1 MNKQESSDELNLST
15 LLFKFGRYWYF
26 FIIVPLILLAA
37 AWLKVQTTA
46 PVYSFNSTIQLA
58 DRATPGSRQ
67 AQEVLNENGNRDQ
80 STSVEDEISV
90 LTSASLV
97 KQALDKLDF
106 EVSYFDVTNSWINKF
121 GNLKVQEHYHD
132 AGYSVQVDSTA
143 PQVTGVPLF
152 LELRPDGLY
161 HVQGEAETAYLTDM
175 RTGNITG
182 TIKDF
187 TFNEVV
193 RPGQVLRTPH
203 LTVTITP
210 TDSAKSLPEV
220 AKRYFVVNHPNSL
233 LGEYQGKLVVE
244 PTERFA
250 RVLRLTSKGSIADKE
265 TRFLNTLMETYVL
278 NDLIDKNRKGSKTFE
293 FIESQIAKVAD
304 SLRRSEA
311 ALATFRASRGMVD
324 VGAQSNS
331 GIGKISELETQRA
344 QVSTSRRTYESVLN
358 ALRTNSSDEA
368 VSTWASAGVNDPVLD
383 SQLSDLAQLTS
394 QRAGL
399 AVSANDDN
407 PVLQALDSRI
417 QSRRQS
423 LQRSLS
429 GLIRSS
435 DATLTDIN
443 SRLASIKT
451 AINQMPENE
460 RQMARLRTQT
470 TLNDQN
476 YNFLMQKRTEA
487 ALMLATNV
495 SDKKI
500 VDYAQQADS
509 QPESPK
515 GKQMYIVA
523 LLVGLI
529 LPAGFLLLRD
539 RTAQTV
545 QSADEL
551 KRATN
556 APFLG
561 LIADAGRKIRLARM
575 EVPRSAVTESF
586 RTMRVN
592 LQYVAAGP
600 DRRVIGFTSS
610 TSGEGKT
617 FCCTNLAA
625 ELALSGRRTILIETD
640 MRKPTVAGYFGFD
653 SRHAG
658 LSSYLNGDCTLSE
671 AVQHTD
677 VPNLMVLAA
686 GPIPENALELLEM
699 PQLATLIAQLREDY
713 DYVILDAPPLGLV
726 SEYYILNQYIDVTI
740 FVVRHRYTQRIM
752 LSQVKELAQRQMGK
766 QQLYVLLNGVNF
778 SSTYEYRYKGE
789 SAYYTA

>member
-1 MNKQESSDELNLST
+1 MNKQESSDELNLSN
-15 LLFKFGRYWYF
+15 LLFKFGRYWYLF
-26 FIIVPLILLAA
+26 VIIPIVLLAA
-37 AWLKVQTTA
+37 TWLKVQTTS
-46 PVYSFNSTIQLA
+46 PVYRFHSTIQLA

-67 AQEVLNENGNRDQ
+67 AQEVLTPNESRNDL
-80 STSVEDEISV
+80 TSVEDEISV

-97 KQALDKLDF
+97 QQTLKKLDF
-106 EVSYFDVTNSWINKF
+106 AVSYFDVTNSIVNKL
-121 GNLKVQEHYHD
+121 GDLKVQEHYQD
-132 AGYSVQVDSTA
+132 AGYTVKLDTIA
-143 PQVTGVPLF
+143 PQVTGVSLF
-152 LELRPDGLY
+152 LELRPDGFY
-161 HVQGEAETAYLTDM
+161 HIQGEADKAYLTDM
-175 RTGNITG
+175 RTGKVLE
-182 TIKDF
+182 TIDDF
-187 TFNEVV
+187 AINEVV
-193 RPGQVLRTPH
+193 RPGQLLRTPH
-203 LTVTITP
+203 LTLTITP
-210 TDSAKSLPEV
+210 TDSIRSLPKV
-220 AKRYFVVNHPNSL
+220 AKRYFVINHPDALVN
-233 LGEYQGKLVVE
+233 EYQAKLIVE

-250 RVLRLTSKGSIADKE
+250 RVLRLTSKGSVASKE

-293 FIESQIAKVAD
+293 FIESQITKVAD

-311 ALATFRASRGMVD
+311 ALASFRASRGMVD
-324 VGAQSNS
+324 VGVQSSS
-331 GIGKISELETQRA
+331 GIGKISELESQKA
-344 QVSTSRRTYESVLN
+344 QLLATRRTYESVLS
-358 ALRTNSSDEA
+358 ALRTNSSEEA

-383 SQLSDLAQLTS
+383 NQLSDLAQLTS

-423 LQRSLS
+423 LQRSLT

-435 DATLTDIN
+435 DATLADIT

-460 RQMARLRTQT
+460 RQMARLRTQS

-500 VDYAQQADS
+500 VDRAQLSDS
-509 QPESPK
+509 TPESPK
-515 GKQMYIVA
+515 GKQLYMFAVLA
-523 LLVGLI
+523 GLM

-551 KRATN
+551 KRVTN

-575 EVPRSAVTESF
+575 EMPRSAVTESF
-586 RTMRVN
+586 RTVRVN

-658 LSSYLNGDCTLSE
+658 LSSYLNGECSLAE
-671 AVQHTD
+671 AIQQPD
-677 VPNLMVLAA
+677 IPNLTILAA

-699 PQLATLIAQLREDY
+699 PRMATLIAELRKSY
-713 DYVILDAPPLGLV
+713 DYVIVDAPPLGLV
-726 SEYYILNQYIDVTI
+726 SEYYILNQYTDVTI
-740 FVVRHRYTQRIM
+740 FVVRHRYTQRNM
-752 LSQVKELAQRQMGK
+752 LSQVQDLAQRQTGN

-778 SSTYEYRYKGE
+778 SSTYEYRYKRE

>member
-1 MNKQESSDELNLST
+1 MNKQESSDELNLSN
-15 LLFKFGRYWYF
+15 LLFKFGRYWYLF
-26 FIIVPLILLAA
+26 VIIPIVLLAA
-37 AWLKVQTTA
+37 TWLKVQTTS
-46 PVYSFNSTIQLA
+46 PVYRFHSTIQLA
-58 DRATPGSRQ
+58 DRATPGSRNV
-67 AQEVLNENGNRDQ
+67 QERLTPTESLNNL
-80 STSVEDEISV
+80 TSVEDEISV
-90 LTSASLV
+90 LSSASLV
-97 KQALDKLDF
+97 QQTLKKLDF
-106 EVSYFDVTNSWINKF
+106 EVSYFDVTNSFLNKL
-121 GNLKVQEHYHD
+121 GDLKIQEHYQD
-132 AGYSVQVDSTA
+132 AGYTVKLDTIA
-143 PQVTGVPLF
+143 PQVTGVSLF
-152 LELRPDGLY
+152 LELRPDGFY
-161 HVQGEAETAYLTDM
+161 HIQGEADKAYLTDM
-175 RTGNITG
+175 RTGTVLE
-182 TIKDF
+182 TIDDF
-187 TFNEVV
+187 TINEVV
-193 RPGQVLRTPH
+193 RPGQLLRTPH
-203 LTVTITP
+203 LTLTITP
-210 TDSAKSLPEV
+210 TDSVRSLPKV
-220 AKRYFVVNHPNSL
+220 AKRYFVINHPDAL
-233 LGEYQGKLVVE
+233 VGEYQGKLIVE

-250 RVLRLTSKGSIADKE
+250 RVLRLTSKGSVASKE

-278 NDLIDKNRKGSKTFE
+278 NDLVDKNRKGSKTFE
-293 FIESQIAKVAD
+293 FIESQITKVAD

-311 ALATFRASRGMVD
+311 ALASFRASRGMVD
-324 VGAQSNS
+324 VGVQSSS
-331 GIGKISELETQRA
+331 GIGKISELESQKA
-344 QVSTSRRTYESVLN
+344 QLLATRRTYESVLS
-358 ALRTNSSDEA
+358 ALRTNSSEEA

-383 SQLSDLAQLTS
+383 NQLSDLAQLTS

-423 LQRSLS
+423 LQRSLG

-435 DATLTDIN
+435 DATLADITN
-443 SRLASIKT
+443 RLASIKT

-460 RQMARLRTQT
+460 RQMARLRTQS

-500 VDYAQQADS
+500 VDRAQLSDS
-509 QPESPK
+509 TPESPK
-515 GKQMYIVA
+515 GKQLYMFAVLA
-523 LLVGLI
+523 GLM

-551 KRATN
+551 KRVTN

-575 EVPRSAVTESF
+575 EMPRSAVTESF
-586 RTMRVN
+586 RTVRVN

-625 ELALSGRRTILIETD
+625 ELALSGKRTILIETD

-658 LSSYLNGDCTLSE
+658 LSSYLNGECSLAE
-671 AVQHTD
+671 AIQQPD
-677 VPNLMVLAA
+677 IPNLTILAA

-699 PQLATLIAQLREDY
+699 PRMATLIAELRKSY
-713 DYVILDAPPLGLV
+713 DYVIVDAPPLGLV
-726 SEYYILNQYIDVTI
+726 SEYYILNQYTDVTI
-740 FVVRHRYTQRIM
+740 FVVRHRYTQRNM
-752 LSQVKELAQRQMGK
+752 LSQVQDLAQRQTGN

-778 SSTYEYRYKGE
+778 SSTYEYRYKRE

>member
-1 MNKQESSDELNLST
+1 MNKQESSDELNLSN
-15 LLFKFGRYWYF
+15 LLFKFGRYWYLF
-26 FIIVPLILLAA
+26 VLVPLVLLAA
-37 AWLKVQTTA
+37 TWVKVQTTA
-46 PVYSFNSTIQLA
+46 PVYRFHSTLQLA

-67 AQEVLNENGNRDQ
+67 AQEVLTPSESRNDL
-80 STSVEDEISV
+80 TSVEDEISV

-97 KQALDKLDF
+97 QQALDKLDF
-106 EVSYFDVTNSWINKF
+106 EVSYFDVTNSLINKL
-121 GNLKVQEHYHD
+121 GDLKVQEHYQD
-132 AGYSVQVDSTA
+132 AGYTVKLDTIA
-143 PQVTGVPLF
+143 PQVTGVSLY
-152 LELRPDGLY
+152 LELRPDGFY
-161 HVQGEAETAYLTDM
+161 HIQGEADKAYLTDM
-175 RTGNITG
+175 RTGAVLE
-182 TIKDF
+182 TIDNF

-193 RPGQVLRTPH
+193 RPGQLLRTRH
-203 LTVTITP
+203 LTLTITP
-210 TDSAKSLPEV
+210 TDSIRSLPEV
-220 AKRYFVVNHPNSL
+220 AKRYFVINHPQAL
-233 LGEYQGKLVVE
+233 VGEYQGKLVVE

-250 RVLRLTSKGSIADKE
+250 RVLRLTTKGSVGGKE

-278 NDLIDKNRKGSKTFE
+278 NDLVDKNRKGSKTFE
-293 FIESQIAKVAD
+293 FIESQITKVAD

-311 ALATFRASRGMVD
+311 ALASFRASRGMVD
-324 VGAQSNS
+324 AGAQSSS
-331 GIGKISELETQRA
+331 GIGKISELENQKA
-344 QVSTSRRTYESVLN
+344 QLLTTRRTYESVLS
-358 ALRTNSSDEA
+358 ALRTNSSEEA

-423 LQRSLS
+423 LQRSLT

-435 DATLTDIN
+435 DATLADITN
-443 SRLASIKT
+443 RLASIKT
-451 AINQMPENE
+451 AINQMPENQ
-460 RQMARLRTQT
+460 RQEARLRTQT

-500 VDYAQQADS
+500 VDRAQLSDS
-509 QPESPK
+509 APESPK
-515 GKQMYIVA
+515 GKQLYMFAVLA
-523 LLVGLI
+523 GLM

-551 KRATN
+551 KRVTN

-575 EVPRSAVTESF
+575 EMPRSAVTESF
-586 RTMRVN
+586 RTVRVN

-625 ELALSGRRTILIETD
+625 ELALSGRRTIIIETD

-658 LSSYLNGDCTLSE
+658 LSSYLNGECTLAE
-671 AVQHTD
+671 AIQQPD
-677 VPNLMVLAA
+677 IPNLAILAA

-699 PQLATLIAQLREDY
+699 PRMASLIAELRKSY
-713 DYVILDAPPLGLV
+713 DYVIVDAPPLGLV
-726 SEYYILNQYIDVTI
+726 SEYYILNQYTDVTI
-740 FVVRHRYTQRIM
+740 FVVRHRYTQRNM
-752 LSQVKELAQRQMGK
+752 LSQVQELAQRQTGN

-778 SSTYEYRYKGE
+778 SSTYEYRYKSE

>member
-15 LLFKFGRYWYF
+15 LLFKFGRYWYLF
-26 FIIVPLILLAA
+26 VIIPIVLLAA
-37 AWLKVQTTA
+37 TWLKVQTTS
-46 PVYSFNSTIQLA
+46 PVYRFHSTLQLA

-67 AQEVLNENGNRDQ
+67 AQEVLTPSESRNEL
-80 STSVEDEISV
+80 TSVEDEISV

-106 EVSYFDVTNSWINKF
+106 EVSYFDVTNSFVNKL
-121 GNLKVQEHYHD
+121 GDLRVQEHYQD
-132 AGYSVQVDSTA
+132 AGYTVKLDTIA
-143 PQVTGVPLF
+143 PQVTEVPLY

-161 HVQGEAETAYLTDM
+161 HIQGEADKAYLTDM
-175 RTGNITG
+175 RTGAVLETVDN
-182 TIKDF
+182 F
-187 TFNEVV
+187 TLNEVV
-193 RPGQVLRTPH
+193 RPGQVLRTRY
-203 LTVTITP
+203 LTLTITP
-210 TDSAKSLPEV
+210 TDSIKGLPEV
-220 AKRYFVVNHPNSL
+220 AKRYFVLNHPQAL

-250 RVLRLTSKGSIADKE
+250 RVLRLMSKGSVAGKE

-278 NDLIDKNRKGSKTFE
+278 NDLTDKNRKGSKTFE
-293 FIESQIAKVAD
+293 FIESQITKVAD

-311 ALATFRASRGMVD
+311 ALASFRASRGMVD
-324 VGAQSNS
+324 VGAQSSS
-331 GIGKISELETQRA
+331 GIGKISELENQRA
-344 QVSTSRRTYESVLN
+344 QLLTTRRTYESVLS
-358 ALRTNSSDEA
+358 ALRTNSSEEA

-423 LQRSLS
+423 LQRSLT

-435 DATLTDIN
+435 DATLADI
-443 SRLASIKT
+443 STRLGTIKT
-451 AINQMPENE
+451 AINQMPENQ
-460 RQMARLRTQT
+460 RQEARLRTQT

-500 VDYAQQADS
+500 VDHAQQSDS
-509 QPESPK
+509 APESPK
-515 GKQMYIVA
+515 GKQLYMFAVLA
-523 LLVGLI
+523 GLM

-551 KRATN
+551 KRVTN

-575 EVPRSAVTESF
+575 EMPRSAVTESF
-586 RTMRVN
+586 RTVRVN

-658 LSSYLNGDCTLSE
+658 LSSYLNGECTLAE
-671 AVQHTD
+671 AIQQPD
-677 VPNLMVLAA
+677 IPNLTILAA

-699 PQLATLIAQLREDY
+699 PRMATLIAELRKSY
-713 DYVILDAPPLGLV
+713 DYVIVDAPPLGLV
-726 SEYYILNQYIDVTI
+726 SEYYILNQYTDVTI
-740 FVVRHRYTQRIM
+740 FVVRHRYTQRNM
-752 LSQVKELAQRQMGK
+752 LSQVQELAQRQTGN
-766 QQLYVLLNGVNF
+766 QQVYVLLNGVNF

>member
-1 MNKQESSDELNLST
+1 MNKQESSDELNLSN
-15 LLFKFGRYWYF
+15 LLFKFGRYWYLF
-26 FIIVPLILLAA
+26 VIIPIVLLAA
-37 AWLKVQTTA
+37 TWLKVQTTS
-46 PVYSFNSTIQLA
+46 PVYRFHSTIQLA

-67 AQEVLNENGNRDQ
+67 AQEVLTPSESRNEL
-80 STSVEDEISV
+80 TSVEDEISV

-97 KQALDKLDF
+97 QQTLAKLDF
-106 EVSYFDVTNSWINKF
+106 EVSYFDVTNSFVNKL
-121 GNLKVQEHYHD
+121 GDLKVQEHYQD
-132 AGYSVQVDSTA
+132 AGYTVKLDTIA
-143 PQVTGVPLF
+143 PQVTGVSLY
-152 LELRPDGLY
+152 LELRPDGFY
-161 HVQGEAETAYLTDM
+161 HIQGEADKAYLTDM
-175 RTGNITG
+175 RTGAVLE
-182 TIKDF
+182 TIDDF
-187 TFNEVV
+187 TINEVV
-193 RPGQVLRTPH
+193 CPGQPLRTPH
-203 LTVTITP
+203 LTLTITP
-210 TDSAKSLPEV
+210 TDSIRSLPEV
-220 AKRYFVVNHPNSL
+220 AKRYFVINHPEGL
-233 LGEYQGKLVVE
+233 VGEYQGKLVVE

-250 RVLRLTSKGSIADKE
+250 RVLRLMVKGSVAGKE

-293 FIESQIAKVAD
+293 FIESQITKVAD

-311 ALATFRASRGMVD
+311 ALASFRASRGMVD
-324 VGAQSNS
+324 IGAQSSS
-331 GIGKISELETQRA
+331 GIGKISELENQKA
-344 QVSTSRRTYESVLN
+344 QLLTTRRTYESVLG
-358 ALRTNSSDEA
+358 ALRTNSSEEA

-423 LQRSLS
+423 LQRSLT

-435 DATLTDIN
+435 DATLAEITN
-443 SRLASIKT
+443 RLGAIKT

-500 VDYAQQADS
+500 VDRAQLSDS
-509 QPESPK
+509 APESPK
-515 GKQMYIVA
+515 GKQLYMFAVLA
-523 LLVGLI
+523 GLM

-551 KRATN
+551 KRVTN

-575 EVPRSAVTESF
+575 EMPRSAVTESF
-586 RTMRVN
+586 RTVRVN

-658 LSSYLNGDCTLSE
+658 LSSYLNGECTLAE
-671 AVQHTD
+671 AIQQPD
-677 VPNLMVLAA
+677 IPNLTILAA

-699 PQLATLIAQLREDY
+699 PRMATLIAELRKSY
-713 DYVILDAPPLGLV
+713 DYVIVDAPPLGLV
-726 SEYYILNQYIDVTI
+726 SEYYILNQYTDVTI
-740 FVVRHRYTQRIM
+740 FVVRHRYTQRNM
-752 LSQVKELAQRQMGK
+752 LSQVQDLAQRQTGN

-778 SSTYEYRYKGE
+778 SSTYEYRYKRE